1 MSDHKGAAL
10 IYPMLPDAE
19 TLLPTRAMIVMH
31 SERLSPDAASRLA
44 FHREPSAGCP
54 QRTARPCIDSATRS
68 RTCSQSQKTGRPLR
82 LHILQRYLHRRNRYL
97 LARSMSPDPLGYKNH
112 VSVDRK
118 HKIIRRYSETD
129 ASVHDSQK
137 LDEIL
142 DKSNTGNE
150 VWANIAYRSAETEA
164 KLRSARSIVK
174 SA

>member
-1 MSDHKGAAL
+1 
-10 IYPMLPDAE
+10 
-19 TLLPTRAMIVMH
+19 
-31 SERLSPDAASRLA
+31 
-44 FHREPSAGCP
+44 
-54 QRTARPCIDSATRS
+54 
-68 RTCSQSQKTGRPLR
+68 
-82 LHILQRYLHRRNRYL
+82 
-97 LARSMSPDPLGYKNH
+97 MSPDPLGYKNH